1 MARKQIHN
9 LVQTKL
15 AFFCRDW
22 KLSNIVRSRKSSSSS
37 KLSSNNSSGRSL
49 HGIGGFGNEKRPA
62 AAGGYSKKIIYTLII
77 TNLLSLL
84 LGAGIG

>member
-1 MARKQIHN
+1 MS
-9 LVQTKL
+9 
-15 AFFCRDW
+15 FCCREW

-37 KLSSNNSSGRSL
+37 KLSSNNSGRSL
-49 HGIGGFGNEKRPA
+49 SFHAAQPGFSNEKRPA
-62 AAGGYSKKIIYTLII
+62 YSKKVIYTLII